1 MRARE
6 LIENNTKSR
15 QKSRIKSNRSKNTIS
30 MKYCHTQIHR
40 HRRAD
45 TQTLT
50 HRNTNSFDATYA
62 FTSHQFNTTRNGTS
76 LCQQKMFYPF
86 DEPEVCA
93 LPLSPARNTTLSLFS
108 IPLALALIHT
118 HSQRS
123 VYPPTSPFSM
133 SMLSTAKSVL
143 FAPFQYCGCAYTT
156 VRVPS
161 STYNISLYKEN
172 ITFIYWISHQWT
184 FFIFN
189 AFSCYSWNF
198 FYFWHESPGEI
209 TFDEHM
215 YTFFEYIKIIWI
227 LCQSE

>member
-1 MRARE
+1 MHSLHINLIPHEMAQAYVNRKCFIHLMSRRFALLRA
-6 LIENNTKSR
+6 LSAFLSFSR
-15 QKSRIKSNRSKNTIS
+15 S
-30 MKYCHTQIHR
+30 H
-40 HRRAD
+40 
-45 TQTLT
+45 
-50 HRNTNSFDATYA
+50 
-62 FTSHQFNTTRNGTS
+62 SHQLITPHS
-76 LCQQKMFYPF
+76 H
-86 DEPEVCA
+86 
-93 LPLSPARNTTLSLFS
+93 SS
-108 IPLALALIHT
+108 IPLALIHT
-118 HSQRS
+118 HSHRCI
-123 VYPPTSPFSM
+123 YPPTSPFSM
-133 SMLSTAKSVL
+133 SILSTAKSVL
-143 FAPFQYCGCAYTT
+143 FAPFQYCIRVC
-156 VRVPS
+156 VLQRVPF